1 MPLIPYVIE
10 STPRGERGYDIYSR
24 LLRERIVFLGG
35 PIEDDVANLVI
46 AQLLYLESEDP
57 EKDINL
63 YVNSPGGDLYASL
76 AIHDTMQYVRPDIST
91 ICIGLAASGGG
102 LILAGGAHGKRF
114 SLPYSR
120 MMLHQ
125 PWGGAQGTTADIEIQ
140 ARQFLKDRQIM
151 NEILAR
157 HTSQPLERIERD
169 ADRNFWMSAEE
180 AMVYGV
186 IDEILLPR
194 ERRAKA
200 AT

>member
-76 AIHDTMQYVRPDIST
+76 AIHDTMQHVRPDIST
-91 ICIGLAASGGG
+91 ICIGLAASGGA

-180 AMVYGV
+180 AKAYGV
-186 IDEILLPR
+186 IDEIFLPR
-194 ERRAKA
+194 DRRAKA